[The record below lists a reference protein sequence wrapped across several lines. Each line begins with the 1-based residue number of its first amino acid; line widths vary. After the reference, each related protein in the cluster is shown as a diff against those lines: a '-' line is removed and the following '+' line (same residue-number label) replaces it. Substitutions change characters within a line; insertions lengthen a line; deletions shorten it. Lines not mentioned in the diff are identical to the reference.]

1 MFKPPPPTRT
11 GPWIVMWQEFWAS
24 FSRAP
29 KKHFVGEDSAGNRF
43 YEYLQG
49 HRRGNVQRGFDA
61 PPGVGEPTPP
71 PVEWLAWLS
80 MARRFPPS
88 EEEIR
93 LNVLKQ
99 QAQLA
104 QNEET
109 EKRAPKIESK
119 GVGAADMDK
128 KQSFASSDYPKYG
141 EEYEEHPGSKRI
153 DQLEREQKTEKYK
166 KFWFER

>member
-1 MFKPPPPTRT
+1 
-11 GPWIVMWQEFWAS
+11 
-24 FSRAP
+24 
-29 KKHFVGEDSAGNRF
+29 
-43 YEYLQG
+43 
-49 HRRGNVQRGFDA
+49 
-61 PPGVGEPTPP
+61 
-71 PVEWLAWLS
+71 
-80 MARRFPPS
+80 MARRFRRRRGN
-88 EEEIR
+88 R

-128 KQSFASSDYPKYG
+128 KQSFASGDYPKYG
-141 EEYEEHPGSKRI
+141 GEYEDHPGSKTI
-153 DQLEREQKTEKYK
+153 DQLEREQKTEEKKYK